1 MSKPYIGAT
10 ARAFA
15 ALLTLC
21 LIACSNEAGTYN
33 TTPMTQRSAALP
45 AGAAA
50 PPQELVL
57 GAGDK
62 VRVGV
67 AGAEKLN
74 GEYAIDLS
82 GALSLPLIGVVTA
95 AGKTPKQVQAEI
107 AQRLRDEKLM
117 ENPSVSVA
125 LAEGRPFYVLGEV
138 KNPGKYPYVA
148 GLNIISAV
156 ATAGGFSGRAEQDF
170 VFVRHPGQPDEV
182 RVPIAS
188 ALPVQPGDIVRVG
201 ARVF

>member
-1 MSKPYIGAT
+1 MAKLNIGAT
-10 ARAFA
+10 ARAL
-15 ALLTLC
+15 ALFLTLC

-33 TTPMTQRSAALP
+33 SVPMTRQSAALP
-45 AGAAA
+45 AGAAVSA
-50 PPQELVL
+50 QEMVL
-57 GAGDK
+57 GGGDK

-74 GEYAIDLS
+74 GEYDIDLS
-82 GALSLPLIGVVTA
+82 GALSLPLIGVVA
-95 AGKTPKQVQAEI
+95 AGGKTPKQVQAEI

-138 KNPGKYPYVA
+138 KNPGKYPYEP

-156 ATAGGFSGRAEQDF
+156 ATAGGFGGRAEQDF

-182 RVPIAS
+182 KVPLAS